1 LSRSRPAR
9 PIIPEV
15 PQLPPRPDAPVLSVR
30 ELKGPDRST
39 GQPFAGLFVVRK
51 LATKTASNNNP
62 FLSLEL
68 GDRTGTFSCTVFND
82 SPVFE
87 ALKTAGEGAIVR
99 IEGKIEYYQGRLAP
113 RLSRVEAVDE
123 PQLVDPALI
132 ANLVETSPEDPAGL
146 KQELANFVGGIG
158 RPALRATVLG
168 VLEELGDA
176 FHTGPAAVSMHHAYR
191 HGLLEH
197 TVRMARIVQA
207 LAPLYPEVD
216 GGLAMAGVLL
226 HDTGK
231 AIEYEGTLAPKRSRR
246 GLLQGH
252 VVLGYQLVR
261 KAGLK
266 SHLDPDL
273 LERLEHIILSH
284 QGQLEW
290 GAAVM
295 AATPEAVFVSM
306 IDNLDAKMGM
316 VQRALRQ
323 ASGNEEF
330 SERLPGLEGPLL
342 TRPPTAG

>member
-1 LSRSRPAR
+1 M
-9 PIIPEV
+9 
-15 PQLPPRPDAPVLSVR
+15 PDTPVLTVR
-30 ELKGPDRST
+30 DLKGPDRST
-39 GQPFAGLFVVRK
+39 GQPFAGCFVLRK
-51 LATKTASNNNP
+51 LTAKTASNHNP

-68 GDRTGTFSCTVFND
+68 GDRTGSFSSTVFND

-87 ALKTAGEGAIVR
+87 ALKSAGEGAIVR
-99 IEGKIEYYQGRLAP
+99 VDGKIEFYQGRLAP
-113 RLSRVEAVDE
+113 RLSRVEIVDE
-123 PQLVDPALI
+123 TRLSDPGLI
-132 ANLVETSPEDPAGL
+132 ANLVETSPVDPVRL
-146 KQELANFVGGIG
+146 KQELADFVGSIT

-216 GGLAMAGVLL
+216 AGLALAGVLL

-231 AIEYEGTLAPKRSRR
+231 AIEYEGSLAPKRTRR

-266 SHLDPDL
+266 AGLDPDL

-323 ASGNEEF
+323 AAAGEEF
-330 SERLPGLEGPLL
+330 SEKLLGLNAPLL
-342 TRPPTAG
+342 TRPPVIG

>member
-1 LSRSRPAR
+1 M
-9 PIIPEV
+9 
-15 PQLPPRPDAPVLSVR
+15 PDAPALTVR
-30 ELKGPDRST
+30 ELKGPDRSS
-39 GQPFAGLFVVRK
+39 GQPFAGWFVVRK
-51 LATKTASNNNP
+51 LTAKTASNNNP
-62 FLSLEL
+62 FLSLDL
-68 GDRTGTFSCTVFND
+68 GDRTGSFSCTVFND

-87 ALKTAGEGAIVR
+87 ALKSAGEGAIVR
-99 IEGKIEYYQGRLAP
+99 VDGKIEYYQNRLAP
-113 RLSRVEAVDE
+113 RLSRVEIVDE
-123 PQLVDPALI
+123 TRLTDPGMI

-146 KQELANFVGGIG
+146 KQELADFTGGIV

-176 FHTGPAAVSMHHAYR
+176 FHVGPAAVSMHHAYR

-197 TVRMARIVQA
+197 TVRMARAVRA

-216 GGLAMAGVLL
+216 ADLAMAGVLL

-266 SHLDPDL
+266 ARLDPDL

-323 ASGNEEF
+323 GAAGEEF

-342 TRPPTAG
+342 LRPPQD

>member
-1 LSRSRPAR
+1 M
-9 PIIPEV
+9 PE
-15 PQLPPRPDAPVLSVR
+15 APVLTVR
-30 ELKGPDRST
+30 DLKGSDRSS
-39 GQPFAGLFVVRK
+39 GQPFGGCFVVRK
-51 LATKTASNNNP
+51 LAAKIASNQNP

-68 GDRTGTFSCTVFND
+68 GDRTGSFNCTVFND

-87 ALKTAGEGAIVR
+87 ALKSAGEGAIVQVD
-99 IEGKIEYYQGRLAP
+99 GKIEYYQGRLAP
-113 RLSRVEAVDE
+113 RLSRVELVDE
-123 PQLVDPALI
+123 TRLADPGVLAH
-132 ANLVETSPEDPAGL
+132 LVETSPVDPARL
-146 KQELANFVGGIG
+146 KQELADFVGGIA

-168 VLEELGDA
+168 VLEELGEA
-176 FHTGPAAVSMHHAYR
+176 FFTGPAAVSMHHAYR

-197 TVRMARIVQA
+197 TVRMARAVRA

-216 GGLAMAGVLL
+216 ADLALAGVLL

-231 AIEYEGTLAPKRSRR
+231 AIEYEGALAPKRSRR

-261 KAGLK
+261 QAGLKAGL
-266 SHLDPDL
+266 DPEL
-273 LERLEHIILSH
+273 LERLEHIVLSH

-323 ASGNEEF
+323 GAPGEEF

-342 TRPPTAG
+342 LRPLPPSAP